1 LFVIIFLILF
11 VIFISLL
18 SIIRNNVVIW
28 WRVFLLITISFIF
41 LNKRVKRYSSLIN
54 YFIIQESLGLIFL
67 LINFGFLQFFIVLMK
82 IGVAPLHF
90 WVFRVTNNIF
100 SYNLIWFLT
109 FQKLPFLLIL
119 LQIFWL
125 RSFILLFIGLLVCY
139 LQIFSIKN
147 YKNLLVLSSTESFNW
162 IIIGLFISIFNTL
175 YLFLYYLILM
185 VIIINKFSKINF
197 NFLNWETILVFLN
210 IPFRVTFFVKIF
222 SLREIFKFNNFFIL
236 LVLFIIFL
244 SVLTFSFWLVN
255 ISTKFRDVNQ
265 NNNKFFYFMLYPLI
279 IFRIIYFSSKNY
291 YIILIR

>member
-1 LFVIIFLILF
+1 MFIIIFLIIFTL
-11 VIFISLL
+11 FISLL
-18 SIIRNNVVIW
+18 SILSNNIVIW
-28 WRVFLLITISFIF
+28 WSVFLLITVTFIF
-41 LNKRVKRYSSLIN
+41 LNKSVKRYSSLIN
-54 YFIIQESLGLIFL
+54 YFIIQERLGLIFL
-67 LINFGFLQFFIVLMK
+67 LINFGVLQFFILLIK

-125 RSFILLFIGLLVCY
+125 GSFLLLFFGLLTCY
-139 LQIFSIKN
+139 FQIFSIKN

-162 IIIGLFISIFNTL
+162 IIIGLFVSIFNTL
-175 YLFLYYLILM
+175 YLFIYYIVLIVL
-185 VIIINKFSKINF
+185 IINKFRKINS

-222 SLREIFKFNNFFIL
+222 SLREVFKLNNFFIL
-236 LVLFIIFL
+236 LVLFLIFL
-244 SVLTFSFWLVN
+244 SVLVFSFWLVN
-255 ISTKFRDVNQ
+255 IRTKFNKDVQ
-265 NNNKFFYFMLYPLI
+265 NNNKFYYFLLYPLI
-279 IFRIIYFSSKNY
+279 TLRIIYFSSKIY